1 MTEKFTASNG
11 IQVWI
16 EHDRLAWDFEGHF
29 APKKDVTQAFREFFR
44 WERDQE
50 LGRWRDPEDPN
61 MVVNLEESMAAI
73 YVRDE
78 VTNTSYV
85 FYGKAGVEKILAHP
99 RNYTASFVRFAET
112 ALRYYKAHEPDPEWW
127 SAKPGEVWVVEVA
140 RETHVVERVCQAI
153 PSGKFL
159 PIQEWGHQPSS
170 FPVDDPRIAAARR
183 IWPEPEGDES

>member
-1 MTEKFTASNG
+1 MIEKFTASNG
-11 IQVWI
+11 VQVWI

-29 APKKDVTQAFREFFR
+29 EPKKDVTRAFREYFQH
-44 WERDQE
+44 ERDQE

-85 FYGKAGVEKILAHP
+85 FYGKADVEKILAHP
-99 RNYTASFVRFAET
+99 RNYPASFVRFAET

-127 SAKPGEVWVVEVA
+127 SAKPGEVWVLTRWGTEELYLVA
-140 RETHVVERVCQAI
+140 GDEFISLDLAVIVDLDGDSITAGRRV
-153 PSGKFL
+153 
-159 PIQEWGHQPSS
+159 
-170 FPVDDPRIAAARR
+170 
-183 IWPEPEGDES
+183 WPEQEDGE